1 MNLKYFDF
9 FTCGWIDIS
18 GQPGASLEYD
28 VSGWVSTGGYK
39 RYVAI
44 INQSGTSDPVVTEL
58 ENTLDTTIY
67 IYRNEASAY
76 IISSEA
82 GAFTAN
88 KTFFNN
94 DSYLPLNIS
103 SANQKYIAITRNDE
117 HNLLIKTYKISS
129 GGWSEIDD
137 LLVDYKLEIRVYN

>member
-1 MNLKYFDF
+1 MNLKYFDNID
-9 FTCGWIDIS
+9 GIWIDIS

-44 INQSGTSDPVVTEL
+44 VNQSGTSDPVVTEL
-58 ENTLDTTIY
+58 ENTLDPTIY

-82 GAFTAN
+82 GAFTAD

-94 DSYLPLNIS
+94 DSYLPVDVSNS
-103 SANQKYIAITRNDE
+103 DQKFIKITRSDQY
-117 HNLLIKTYKISS
+117 NLLIKTYQISGTS
-129 GGWSEIDD
+129 WTEVDS
-137 LLVDYKLEIRVYN
+137 LLVDYKIEIRVYN